1 MLYTHTTRNDSC
13 GMRTG
18 NEANPIKDLVMRLR
32 LCCCDNYVPRLA
44 LRGSRIGS
52 QGYMRCDQSFFLFTG
67 AISAPG
73 SALFGPGV
81 GPIWLD
87 NVQCNGTEER
97 LEECGYNGWG
107 NTPCYHSS
115 DASVVCESKH
125 S

>member
-1 MLYTHTTRNDSC
+1 MLIVVVITMYP
-13 GMRTG
+13 GQLLG
-18 NEANPIKDLVMRLR
+18 EAEMDGK
-32 LCCCDNYVPRLA
+32 
-44 LRGSRIGS
+44 GT
-52 QGYMRCDQSFFLFTG
+52 RCDQSYFLCTG

-73 SALFGPGV
+73 SALFGAGV
-81 GPIWLD
+81 GPIWLN